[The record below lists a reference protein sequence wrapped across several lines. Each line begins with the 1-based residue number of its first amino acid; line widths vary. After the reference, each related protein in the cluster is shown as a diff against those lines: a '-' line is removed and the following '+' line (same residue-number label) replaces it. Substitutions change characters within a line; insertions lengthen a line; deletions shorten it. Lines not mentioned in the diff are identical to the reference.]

1 MAGLDKLALLRLI
14 EPVEASYNAAL
25 DRVVVTLA
33 KRIGEWYRSDAA
45 NTAAAFANFARI
57 AEETDK
63 LIDDATKD
71 VPRKIE
77 TAINGAADNALAE
90 VNDEI
95 KRARAEGK
103 LPEQD
108 EKSGVVDEAVGAII
122 LQANEKA
129 NGVNATMKSAAQTA
143 YAAAVQ
149 EVDYWQMQP
158 VPSGGEKDEEEE
170 KQGALIKAISSLA
183 NGDIIGF
190 IDRAGRGWLP
200 TAYMSM
206 VLFSLARQTTVDVI
220 RARAEEVNANVFQ
233 VSAHPGARPLCYPYQ
248 GMLLSWDSTSGV
260 FTDGAGVQHS
270 YKSLLWSTSY
280 GQPAGLFGNNCGHYP
295 IPMLPGVSVPR
306 QFDIQSKKENDEDYK
321 ISQQQRAYER
331 SVRRCKRKEASLR
344 AAGKEAAAKKA
355 ARYVKRSEDRLR
367 QFILDTGR
375 ERRPEREELDFEA
388 EKISKQK

>member
-33 KRIGEWYRSDAA
+33 KRIGEWYRSDGA

-57 AEETDK
+57 AAETDK

-71 VPRKIE
+71 VPSKIE

-158 VPSGGEKDEEEE
+158 VASGGKKDEEEE

-190 IDRAGRGWLP
+190 IDRAGRGWMP

-306 QFDIQSKKENDEDYK
+306 QFEIQSKEENDEDYK

-331 SVRRCKRKEASLR
+331 SVRRCKRKEAALR

-367 QFILDTGR
+367 QFVLDTGR

>member
-33 KRIGEWYRSDAA
+33 KRIGEWYRSDGA
-45 NTAAAFANFARI
+45 NTAAAFANFARV

-71 VPRKIE
+71 VPGKIE

-108 EKSGVVDEAVGAII
+108 EKSGAVDAAVGAII

-129 NGVNATMKSAAQTA
+129 TGVNATMKSAAQTA

-158 VPSGGEKDEEEE
+158 VQGGGEKDEEEE
-170 KQGALIKAISSLA
+170 KQGALRKAISSLA
-183 NGDIIGF
+183 DGDIIGF
-190 IDRAGRGWLP
+190 IDRDGRGWLP

-206 VLFSLARQTTVDVI
+206 VLFSLARQTGVDAVQ
-220 RARAEEVNANVFQ
+220 ARAEEVNANVFQ

-248 GMLLSWDSTSGV
+248 GMLLSWDNTTGV
-260 FTDGAGVQHS
+260 FTDGAGVQHRYTPLS
-270 YKSLLWSTSY
+270 ATSY
-280 GQPAGLFGNNCGHYP
+280 GEPAGLFGINCGHYP
-295 IPMLPGVSVPR
+295 IPMLPGASVPR
-306 QFDIQSKKENDEDYK
+306 QFEIQSKEENDAEYQATQK
-321 ISQQQRAYER
+321 LRAYER
-331 SVRRCKRKEASLR
+331 SVRDGRRKEAAYR
-344 AAGKEAAAKKA
+344 AAGDTAAADRA
-355 ARYVKRSEDRLR
+355 AKTVKRRETRVAEYARANGL
-367 QFILDTGR
+367 
-375 ERRPEREELDFEA
+375 ERRPEREALDYVA
-388 EKISKQK
+388 ERKSKQK

>member
-71 VPRKIE
+71 VPEKIE

-108 EKSGVVDEAVGAII
+108 EKTGVVDAAVGAII

-158 VPSGGEKDEEEE
+158 VPGGGEKDEEEE
-170 KQGALIKAISSLA
+170 KQGALRKAISSLA
-183 NGDIIGF
+183 DGDIIGF
-190 IDRAGRGWLP
+190 IDRDGRGWLP

-206 VLFSLARQTTVDVI
+206 VLFSLARQTGVDAVQ
-220 RARAEEVNANVFQ
+220 ARAEAVNANVFQ

-248 GMLLSWDSTSGV
+248 GMLLSWDNTTGI
-260 FTDGAGVQHS
+260 FTDGAGAQHRYTPLS
-270 YKSLLWSTSY
+270 ATSY
-280 GQPAGLFGNNCGHYP
+280 GEPAGLFGINCGHYP
-295 IPMLPGVSVPR
+295 IPMLPGASVPR
-306 QFDIQSKKENDEDYK
+306 QFEIQNKEENDAEYQATQK
-321 ISQQQRAYER
+321 LRAYER
-331 SVRRCKRKEASLR
+331 SVRNGRRKEAAYR
-344 AAGKEAAAKKA
+344 AAGDTAAAERA
-355 ARYVKRSEDRLR
+355 AKTVKRRETRVAEYARANGL
-367 QFILDTGR
+367 
-375 ERRPEREELDFEA
+375 ERRPEREALDYVA